1 MNNSRRESGFT
12 LIEVMIVV
20 AIVGIIAAI
29 ALPSYQSSVRKS
41 RRSDAHALLQAAQ
54 LAQEKFRLNNTSYA
68 VTTDFTNAAFTGV
81 CVTVGTQCRSQ
92 GGYYALT
99 STIGAGALAGVEY
112 TLTATPVSSTSQAAD
127 TTCSTITVTQT
138 ASGVTNG
145 PSTTCWSK

>member
-20 AIVGIIAAI
+20 VIVGIIASI
-29 ALPSYQSSVRKS
+29 ALPSYQSSIRKS

-68 VTTDFTNAAFTGV
+68 VTADFGNAAFTGV
-81 CVTVGTQCRSQ
+81 CVTVGGQCRSQ

-99 STIGAGALAGVEY
+99 STIGAGALAGVQY
-112 TLTATPVSSTSQAAD
+112 TLTATPIGTQASD
-127 TTCSTITVTQT
+127 TTCSTITIVQN
-138 ASGVTNG
+138 AGGVTNG
-145 PSTTCWSK
+145 PTTTCWSK